1 MAGISIISP
10 NMRWTNSWRTKA
22 LIFWRA
28 KRQAVTCNG
37 GSGGFHCW
45 VENWFTYANVFEGV
59 FMISQEF
66 YDSQYT
72 EMVKMVGREWEW
84 RELSGA
90 VKAENIIT
98 IAHDLPIRTI
108 LDVGCGTGAVL
119 AHLAKVNFGEHYY
132 ALDISQYAI
141 SIVNR
146 RSDIPKLV
154 EAKVFDGLHI
164 PYDNKKFDLA
174 ILSHVVEHVIDPVPL
189 LREVARVAHYI
200 AVEVPLEANLYTL
213 LKVYVLRSPYRQELG
228 HIHWFNQH
236 NFKRLLESAGLE
248 IAQSRMV
255 YVPDHLYFFRKGKSW
270 VVTFSLGIRKILRTL
285 SSDLY
290 SYLLTDHFIALA
302 HSP

>member
-1 MAGISIISP
+1 M
-10 NMRWTNSWRTKA
+10 T
-22 LIFWRA
+22 
-28 KRQAVTCNG
+28 
-37 GSGGFHCW
+37 
-45 VENWFTYANVFEGV
+45 
-59 FMISQEF
+59 SQEF

-189 LREVARVAHYI
+189 LR
-200 AVEVPLEANLYTL
+200 
-213 LKVYVLRSPYRQELG
+213 
-228 HIHWFNQH
+228 
-236 NFKRLLESAGLE
+236 
-248 IAQSRMV
+248 
-255 YVPDHLYFFRKGKSW
+255 
-270 VVTFSLGIRKILRTL
+270 
-285 SSDLY
+285 
-290 SYLLTDHFIALA
+290 
-302 HSP
+302 